1 MAPAGRPKIGKE
13 KRKRVNV
20 MLEPTIHEFLSQA
33 GDGNVSA
40 GIHIVTMGWM
50 AYRAHE
56 TLKRLPKKG
65 STKDNP
71 FGKFSKK
78 AVTQTEETIRVYRR
92 PSN

>member
-1 MAPAGRPKIGKE
+1 MGRKPIGKE

-20 MLEPTIHEFLSQA
+20 MLEPTIHEFLAKA

-56 TLKRLPKKG
+56 TLKRRRKPAVNQSG
-65 STKDNP
+65 D
-71 FGKFSKK
+71 GK
-78 AVTQTEETIRVYRR
+78 
-92 PSN
+92 

>member
-1 MAPAGRPKIGKE
+1 MGRKPIGKE

-40 GIHIVTMGWM
+40 GIHIVTVGWM

-56 TLKRLPKKG
+56 KLKTLPMPKKG
-65 STKDNP
+65 KRVAVNQSERTK
-71 FGKFSKK
+71 
-78 AVTQTEETIRVYRR
+78 
-92 PSN
+92 